1 VEVHVEAVRAFEERS
16 ASARD
21 HPLRRRPPPRSVLLG
36 AIVVAL
42 TVLVPTA
49 YLIVRASQGGAN
61 DLVAI
66 LTDGRTIALLGRTI
80 ALALAVTAGALLIG
94 VPIAWLTT
102 RTDLP
107 GRRAFAVLTALPLVI
122 PTYVGGYTFIAALGP
137 KGIAQ
142 GLLAPLGVDRLPEFY
157 GFFGAWLVLTLFTY
171 PYVLLTVRAA
181 VRRLDPALEEAAR
194 ALGRSDRETFRRIV
208 LPQLRPAATAGALLV
223 ALYTIH
229 DFGAV
234 SLLRYDTFTRA
245 IYISYQ
251 GSFDRNR
258 AAVLSLVLVAL
269 TMIVLA
275 VEARGRGRAAYYR
288 SHGSAPREPRIRGL
302 GRRRWPA
309 FAACTALVSV
319 ALALP
324 VGVITYWL
332 VRSAREGAGI
342 GRTLGAALH
351 SFEASGLAA
360 ILAVAAAWPI
370 AVMAVRFPGR
380 LARATER
387 ASFTGYAL
395 PGVVVALSL
404 VFFGIRAAPALYQ
417 TLVMLVFA
425 YIVLF
430 LPQAGGALRAS
441 LLQLNP
447 ALEEAS
453 HSLGAGRLRTVRR
466 VILPL
471 VRPGIAAG
479 AALVFLTAMKELP
492 ATLLLAPTGFRT
504 LATEVWSATNASFFD
519 RAAPPALGIVLA
531 SSIPLAALMLRER
544 SAR

>member
-1 VEVHVEAVRAFEERS
+1 MDTQVDSGRALDERAEPVRA
-16 ASARD
+16 
-21 HPLRRRPPPRSVLLG
+21 HPLRRRPPPRSVVLG
-36 AIVVAL
+36 AIAVAL
-42 TVLVPTA
+42 ACLLPIA
-49 YLIVRASQGGAN
+49 YLIVRASEGGAH
-61 DLVAI
+61 DIVST
-66 LTDGRTIALLGRTI
+66 LTDGSTLVLLGRTVG
-80 ALALAVTAGALLIG
+80 LAVAVTAAAVAIG
-94 VPIAWLTT
+94 LPLAWLTT

-107 GRRAFAVLTALPLVI
+107 GRRVFAVLTALPLVV
-122 PTYVGGYTFIAALGP
+122 PTYVGGYAFIAALGP

-142 GLLAPLGVDRLPEFY
+142 GVLEPLGVDRLPEIY

-245 IYISYQ
+245 IYTSYQ
-251 GSFDRNR
+251 GSFDRSR

-269 TMIVLA
+269 TVVVLA
-275 VEARGRGRAAYYR
+275 VEARSRGHAAYYR
-288 SHGSAPREPRIRGL
+288 SHAGAPREPRVRRL
-302 GRRRWPA
+302 GRRRSPA
-309 FAACTALVSV
+309 FGACSALVTL
-319 ALALP
+319 ALVLP
-324 VGVITYWL
+324 VGVIVYWL
-332 VRSAREGAGI
+332 ARSAREGTGL
-342 GRTLGAALH
+342 GRTLGAAAH
-351 SFEASGLAA
+351 SFEASGMAA

-370 AVMAVRFPGR
+370 AVLAVRFPGR
-380 LARATER
+380 LARAAER

-395 PGVVVALSL
+395 PGLVVALAL
-404 VFFGIRAAPALYQ
+404 VFFGIRAVPALYQ

-430 LPQAGGALRAS
+430 LPQAGGPLRAS

-447 ALEEAS
+447 ALEEAA
-453 HSLGAGRLRTVRR
+453 HSLGAGRLSTVRR
-466 VILPL
+466 VVLPL
-471 VRPGIAAG
+471 VRPGLGAG

-504 LATEVWSATNASFFD
+504 LATEVWSATNAAFFD
-519 RAAPPALGIVLA
+519 RAAPPALAIVLA

-544 SAR
+544 TSR

>member
-1 VEVHVEAVRAFEERS
+1 MDAAGALAERAPSPRAKES
-16 ASARD
+16 
-21 HPLRRRPPPRSVLLG
+21 RRPPPRSVAAG
-36 AIVVAL
+36 AVVVAL
-42 TVLVPTA
+42 VVLLPTA
-49 YLIVRASQGGAN
+49 YMIVRASEGGAH
-61 DLVAI
+61 DFLATI
-66 LTDGRTIALLGRTI
+66 TDGTTFALLLRTL
-80 ALALAVTAGALLIG
+80 ALAAAVTAGALAIG
-94 VPIAWLTT
+94 VPLAWLTT

-122 PTYVGGYTFIAALGP
+122 PTYVGGYAFVAALGP
-137 KGIAQ
+137 KGLAQ
-142 GLLAPLGVDRLPEFY
+142 ELLAPLGIERLPEIY

-181 VRRLDPALEEAAR
+181 VRRLDPAVEEAAR

-208 LPQLRPAATAGALLV
+208 LPQLRPAATAGGLLV

-234 SLLRYDTFTRA
+234 SLLRYDTFTRS
-245 IYISYQ
+245 IYVSYQ
-251 GSFDRNR
+251 GSFDRSR

-269 TMIVLA
+269 TILILA
-275 VEARGRGRAAYYR
+275 VESRARGRAAYYR
-288 SHGSAPREPRIRGL
+288 SHAGAPRRPRERRL

-309 FAACTALVSV
+309 FAACSALVSV
-319 ALALP
+319 ALLLP
-324 VGVITYWL
+324 LGVVTYWML
-332 VRSAREGAGI
+332 HSAREGGDI
-342 GRTLGAALH
+342 GRTLGAALN
-351 SFEASGLAA
+351 SFEASALGAV
-360 ILAVAAAWPI
+360 LAVAAAWPI

-387 ASFTGYAL
+387 ASYTGYAL
-395 PGVVVALSL
+395 PGLVVALAL

-417 TLVMLVFA
+417 TLVLLVFA

-430 LPQAGGALRAS
+430 LPQAQGPLRAS

-447 ALEEAS
+447 ALEDAA
-453 HSLGAGRLRTVRR
+453 HSLGAGRLRTVGR

-504 LATEVWSATNASFFD
+504 LATEVWTATNASFFD
-519 RAAPPALGIVLA
+519 RAAPPALAIVLA
-531 SSIPLAALMLRER
+531 SSIPLAVLMLREKSTR
-544 SAR
+544 

>member
-1 VEVHVEAVRAFEERS
+1 MEVPVEAVRAFEERS

-21 HPLRRRPPPRSVLLG
+21 HPLRRRPPPPAVLLG
-36 AIVVAL
+36 AIAVAL
-42 TVLVPTA
+42 VVLIPTA
-49 YLIVRASQGGAN
+49 YLIVRASQGGAR
-61 DLVAI
+61 DLFEI
-66 LTDGRTIALLGRTI
+66 LTDGRTLALLGRTV
-80 ALALAVTAGALLIG
+80 ALALAVTAGALAIG
-94 VPIAWLTT
+94 VPLAWLTT

-269 TMIVLA
+269 TMLVLA

-288 SHGSAPREPRIRGL
+288 SHGSAPREPRIRRL

-324 VGVITYWL
+324 VSVITYWL

-404 VFFGIRAAPALYQ
+404 VFFGIRAVPALYQ
-417 TLVMLVFA
+417 TLFMLVFA

-531 SSIPLAALMLRER
+531 SSIPLAALMIRER
-544 SAR
+544 RAR

>member
-1 VEVHVEAVRAFEERS
+1 MA
-16 ASARD
+16 
-21 HPLRRRPPPRSVLLG
+21 G

-42 TVLVPTA
+42 VVLIPTA
-49 YLIVRASQGGAN
+49 YLVVRAAEGGAH
-61 DLVAI
+61 DFWAT
-66 LTDGRTIALLGRTI
+66 LTDARTVALLGRTV
-80 ALALAVTAGALLIG
+80 ALAAAVTAGALAIG
-94 VPIAWLTT
+94 VPLAWLTT

-107 GRRAFAVLTALPLVI
+107 GRRVIAVLTALPLVI
-122 PTYVGGYTFIAALGP
+122 PTYVGGYTFVAALGP

-142 GLLAPLGVDRLPEFY
+142 SILEPLGVDRLPEIY

-181 VRRLDPALEEAAR
+181 VKRLDPALEEAAR

-245 IYISYQ
+245 IYTSYQ
-251 GSFDRNR
+251 GSFDRTR
-258 AAVLSLVLVAL
+258 AAVLSLVLVGL
-269 TMIVLA
+269 TLVVLA
-275 VEARGRGRAAYYR
+275 AEARGRGRATYYR
-288 SHGSAPREPRIRGL
+288 SHGSAPREPRVRRL

-309 FAACTALVSV
+309 FAACSGLIGI

-324 VGVITYWL
+324 VGVIVYWM
-332 VRSAREGAGI
+332 VRSAREGAGL
-342 GRTLGAALH
+342 GRTLIAAAH
-351 SFEASGLAA
+351 SFEASGIAA

-380 LARATER
+380 LARVTER
-387 ASFTGYAL
+387 ASYTGYAL
-395 PGVVVALSL
+395 PGLVVALAL
-404 VFFGIRAAPALYQ
+404 VFFGIRAVPALYQ
-417 TLVMLVFA
+417 TLFMLVFA

-453 HSLGAGRLRTVRR
+453 HSLGAGRYRTIGR
-466 VILPL
+466 VVLPL
-471 VRPGIAAG
+471 IRPGIAAG
-479 AALVFLTAMKELP
+479 MALVFLTAMKELP

-504 LATEVWSATNASFFD
+504 LATEIWSATNAAFFD
-519 RAAPPALGIVLA
+519 RAAPPALAIVLA
-531 SSIPLAALMLRER
+531 SSIPLAVLMMRER
-544 SAR
+544 GAR